1 VGKQHKGFFAKLFG
15 LFLSARIAHLPAARV
30 VRWMPSQHRT
40 DSASRSAP
48 HLRLCPH
55 GRTHRRAHGSQH
67 GTSNHLD
74 RFHGSLSRSA
84 QRLTIALISHRFEA
98 VAARAAHC
106 MVIAAW
112 QPRMLRGLGACLG
125 VFVSVVAG
133 AGPRA
138 VLTPVQERV
147 VSFTS
152 HSLHTMHD
160 HAHHSLTLTRVI
172 WPSCV
177 AQVTATEVTE
187 ATEACAPLAHT
198 HSCDL
203 AKLRCSSD
211 CN

>member
-1 VGKQHKGFFAKLFG
+1 VGGCGWRVGKQHKGFLPGSLVFFFQRDSLTCQQRGSCGGCPPNIAPTAPAAARHISA
-15 LFLSARIAHLPAARV
+15 SARTAAPTAVLMARSMAPPITSIV
-30 VRWMPSQHRT
+30 FTVHFHDQHN
-40 DSASRSAP
+40 D
-48 HLRLCPH
+48 
-55 GRTHRRAHGSQH
+55 
-67 GTSNHLD
+67 
-74 RFHGSLSRSA
+74 
-84 QRLTIALISHRFEA
+84 RLTIALISHRFEA

-177 AQVTATEVTE
+177 A
-187 ATEACAPLAHT
+187 
-198 HSCDL
+198 
-203 AKLRCSSD
+203 
-211 CN
+211 